1 MMSRAFIFGAG
12 ETVPLRA
19 VPESGDLVIAAD
31 GGMRYLDGLGI
42 KADLIIGDF
51 DSSEEPDGGEII
63 KLPVEKDDTDS
74 VFAVRYCLEHGFKE
88 IHIYGGTGGRLDHTI
103 ANIQTLSY
111 IAEHGARGFL
121 YSPEMVMTV
130 IRDELAFEPTGIFS
144 VFSLGGIAH
153 GVSITGGFYEMHDG
167 EISSSFP
174 IGVSNHSVG
183 EPVTVRAGDGN
194 LLVMWA
200 DYGKASEKF
209 SEY

>member
-1 MMSRAFIFGAG
+1 MSRAFVFGAG
-12 ETVPLRA
+12 ETVPRRA
-19 VPESGDLVIAAD
+19 VPEDGDFVIAAD
-31 GGMRYLDGLGI
+31 GGMRYLDSLGI
-42 KADLIIGDF
+42 KPDLIIGDF
-51 DSSEEPDGGEII
+51 DSSPEPDSGEII

-111 IAEHGARGFL
+111 IAVHGGRGYL
-121 YSPEMVMTV
+121 YSSEMVMTV
-130 IRDELAFEPTGIFS
+130 IRDNFTFEPTGIFS
-144 VFSLGGIAH
+144 AFSLGGTSH
-153 GVSITGGFYEMHDG
+153 GVSITGGFYEMRNG

-183 EPVTVRAGDGN
+183 KPVTVTVGDGI

-200 DYGKASEKF
+200 DHGKAAEKF
-209 SEY
+209 IAY